1 MVPNKPTTIAKPNFQ
16 GAAHNIILKGA
27 STHWYTRKS
36 KITAK
41 ARKPNHVFQSRVGL
55 STHINALSTQVWAY
69 FLSRKRPTCRA
80 TRVVA
85 FERVDCIRSRKKTER
100 KTVVVCSCEVWGKKR
115 QPTLFQ
121 HLTLFN
127 EEFRVLEMPVGMIS
141 VHSAGDI
148 DHKAQIFWISIHFI
162 CMAVPL

>member
-1 MVPNKPTTIAKPNFQ
+1 VVPNKPTTIAKPNFQ
-16 GAAHNIILKGA
+16 GVTHNIIQKGA
-27 STHWYTRKS
+27 STQWYTRKS
-36 KITAK
+36 KIIAK

-55 STHINALSTQVWAY
+55 STHINTLITQVWAY
-69 FLSRKRPTCRA
+69 FLSRKRPLCRA

-85 FERVDCIRSRKKTER
+85 YERVDCIRARKKTER
-100 KTVVVCSCEVWGKKR
+100 KTVVVCSCEVWGKKC

-127 EEFRVLEMPVGMIS
+127 EELRVLEMPVGMIS